1 MRISNQNS
9 DKDDKERMDAK
20 SGNAKH
26 SYVDQMNKILDELG
40 DMLWHYVR
48 KGHIKD
54 HGFRKGAATECT
66 AGTTCA
72 PSPSS
77 VAQRGEWSLG
87 KVFRTKVLLHTYIL
101 LLHTYIFILK

>member
-40 DMLWHYVR
+40 DMLWHFVR
-48 KGHIKD
+48 KGHIKTMAFVKAQQQSVLLEPLVPRL
-54 HGFRKGAATECT
+54 HRRWHKGASGHLVKYFE
-66 AGTTCA
+66 
-72 PSPSS
+72 
-77 VAQRGEWSLG
+77 L
-87 KVFRTKVLLHTYIL
+87 KYYYIHTYYYYI
-101 LLHTYIFILK
+101 HTYSY